1 MRLLLSA
8 LLLPIA
14 ISLSAQKTADVKQ
27 AMILADGS
35 PPKLSEFGFF
45 NGSPDAPTDD
55 LIAYTLATPLFSD
68 YSEKQRFIYLPKG
81 ETVSVGSG
89 FGRITFP
96 VGTAIIKSFGYP
108 NASGK
113 LKIIETRLLLNRKSG
128 WTALPYV
135 WNADG
140 SDADLRIGG
149 TRTNVTFS
157 APNGSTQ
164 QISYAVPNKNQC
176 KQCHSSNNQIQP
188 IGPMLGNIRFSNPAD
203 KQRLLAN
210 ANFAGGNVTMPVW
223 NAPSTG
229 SLDARAKSY
238 LYVNCGHCHSSNGS
252 ASNSGLFFDESA
264 TNKTARGIGKHPVAA
279 GRGSGGLE
287 YVITPGKPEQ
297 SILLYR
303 LKSLDP
309 AIAMPELGR
318 AAVHEEGADLLS
330 QWIAGMPQE
339 QF

>member
-1 MRLLLSA
+1 MRLLLSV

-14 ISLSAQKTADVKQ
+14 ISLTAQKTTDITQ

-45 NGSPDAPTDD
+45 DGTADAPNAD
-55 LIAYTLATPLFSD
+55 LIAYSLATPLFSD
-68 YSEKQRFIYLPKG
+68 YAEKQRFIYLPKG
-81 ETVSVGSG
+81 KAVSVASG
-89 FGRITFP
+89 NGRITFP
-96 VGTAIIKSFGYP
+96 IGTAIIKSFGYADP
-108 NASGK
+108 AGK

-149 TRTNVTFS
+149 TRTIVTFS
-157 APNGSTQ
+157 TPNGSTQ

-176 KQCHSSNNQIQP
+176 KQCHSSSNQIQP
-188 IGPMLGNIRFSNPAD
+188 IGPMLGNIRFSNPID
-203 KQRLLAN
+203 KQRLLGN
-210 ANFAGGNVTMPVW
+210 ANFAGGNVKMPVW
-223 NAPSTG
+223 NDPSTG

-309 AIAMPELGR
+309 GIAMPELGR

>member
-1 MRLLLSA
+1 MRLFLSV

-14 ISLSAQKTADVKQ
+14 ISLSAQETADVEQSK
-27 AMILADGS
+27 ILDDVS
-35 PPKLSEFGFF
+35 PSKLSEFGFF

-68 YSEKQRFIYLPKG
+68 YAEKQRYIYLPKG
-81 ETVSVGSG
+81 QAVSVGSG

-108 NASGK
+108 DSAGK
-113 LKIIETRLLLNRKSG
+113 LKTIETRILLNRKSG
-128 WTALPYV
+128 WIALPYV
-135 WNADG
+135 WNSDG

-149 TRTNVTFS
+149 ARTSVTFS
-157 APNGSTQ
+157 KPNGSTQ
-164 QISYAVPNKNQC
+164 KISYAVPNKNQC
-176 KQCHSSNNQIQP
+176 KQCHSSSNQIQP
-188 IGPMLGNIRFSNPAD
+188 IGPLLGNIRFNNRTD
-203 KQRLLAN
+203 KKRLLAN
-210 ANFAGGNVTMPVW
+210 AAIAGGNVTMPIW
-223 NAPSTG
+223 NDPSSA

-238 LYVNCGHCHSSNGS
+238 LYVNCGHCHSSGGS

-279 GRGSGGLE
+279 GRGSGGFE
-287 YVITPGKPEQ
+287 HVIAPGKPEK

-303 LKSLDP
+303 LQNLDP
-309 AIAMPELGR
+309 GIAMPELGR
-318 AAVHEEGADLLS
+318 ATVHDEGAALLRE
-330 QWIAGMPQE
+330 WIASMPHE